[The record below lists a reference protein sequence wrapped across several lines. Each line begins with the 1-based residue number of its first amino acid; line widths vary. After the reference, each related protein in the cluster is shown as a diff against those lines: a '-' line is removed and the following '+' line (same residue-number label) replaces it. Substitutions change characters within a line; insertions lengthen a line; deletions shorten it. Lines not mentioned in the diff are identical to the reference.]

1 MSKKHLDFIRGLSCI
16 ICGDNTSVQA
26 AHIRYSDAS
35 VGKVNSGLGK
45 KPDDRY
51 TIPLCGD
58 CHTLQH
64 TEGEQRFWRDH
75 GINPLGVADRLYR
88 CSGNQ
93 EAAERI
99 INVVY
104 NR

>member
-1 MSKKHLDFIRGLSCI
+1 MSKKHLDFIRGLPCL
-16 ICGDNTSVQA
+16 ICGDNISTQA
-26 AHIRYSDAS
+26 AHIRYSDAAAEKS
-35 VGKVNSGLGK
+35 NPGFGNKS
-45 KPDDRY
+45 DDRY
-51 TIPLCGD
+51 AVPLCGE
-58 CHTLQH
+58 CHALQH
-64 TEGEQRFWRDH
+64 SGNERLFWRDR

-99 INVVY
+99 INVVH